1 MQPSLSLSDQGAL
14 PSRDKAVLF
23 GRKKPSAMDPVTR
36 MAGKHFWFPEAE
48 GRSENKKQ
56 QEQLVGYKRHDWE
69 QGQ

>member
-1 MQPSLSLSDQGAL
+1 LSLSEQSAL
-14 PSRDKAVLF
+14 PSGDKAVLF

-36 MAGKHFWFPEAE
+36 MAGKPFWFPEAE

-56 QEQLVGYKRHDWE
+56 KEWLDEYKRHDWE